1 MSHRVVYVE
10 NSRDLKLYLDSLKVV
25 IDDNDILIPLS
36 DVMIL
41 LIDNYKSILTVPLIN
56 KLTEYNVCTIL
67 CGVDHLPQS
76 MIVAMNGHFEQSGN
90 INKQIHWNEDN
101 KKLAHKLIVQS
112 KIRNQ
117 RRILELNNKNI
128 NVIRKLDTF
137 IEDVQ
142 LDDETNREGLAAKM
156 YFREIYGGDFI
167 RMNDDVINAGL
178 NYGYAI
184 FRSLIT
190 SVIIS
195 KGYLANIGIFHKG
208 KQNRFNLS
216 DDVIEV
222 FRPIIDQYV
231 YENLMDEDVLTKKY
245 REELIQ
251 LTLKKIEIDNKKQT
265 ISNAVNIY
273 FESILNVLETG
284 DVSYF
289 IEPLPYCYDL

>member
-10 NSRDLKLYLDSLKVV
+10 NSRDLKLYLDNLKVI
-25 IDDNDILIPLS
+25 IDDNDILIPLT

-41 LIDNYKSILTVPLIN
+41 LIDNYQTTLTIPLIN
-56 KLTEYNVCTIL
+56 KLTEYNVCTIV
-67 CGVDHLPQS
+67 CGIDHLPQS
-76 MIVAMNGHFEQSGN
+76 LIVAMNGHFEQSGN
-90 INKQIHWNEDN
+90 INKQVHWNEDN
-101 KKLAHKLIVQS
+101 KKLVHKLIVQS

-117 RRILELNNKNI
+117 RRILELNNKDE
-128 NVIRKLDTF
+128 NVINKLNIF
-137 IEDVQ
+137 IEEVK
-142 LDDETNREGLAAKM
+142 LGDETNREGLAAKM
-156 YFREIYGGDFI
+156 YFRELYGKDFV
-167 RMNDDVINAGL
+167 RMNEDIINAGL

-190 SVIIS
+190 SIIVS

-216 DDVIEV
+216 DDIIEV
-222 FRPIIDQYV
+222 FRPIVDRYV
-231 YENLMDEDVLTKKY
+231 YDNLLYEDALTKEY

-265 ISNAVNIY
+265 ISNAINIY
-273 FESILNVLETG
+273 IEGILNVLETG
-284 DVSYF
+284 DTSSF